1 MEANDDR
8 SIGRFCLQR
17 TELQWVFLQFL
28 EEIISNVTELMPK
41 LSRVFS
47 LLLHTL
53 NREGS
58 AVDHPNMPP
67 KNNTYIQG

>member
-17 TELQWVFLQFL
+17 TDLQWDILHFLQ
-28 EEIISNVTELMPK
+28 EIISNVAELMLT
-41 LSRVFS
+41 LSGVFS

-53 NREGS
+53 NRERS
-58 AVDHPNMPP
+58 AVDHPNISA
-67 KNNTYIQG
+67 KNITYI